1 MVNKCNATSELV
13 ARHLNLPQL
22 LMMLSGEKRLRVL
35 STVADLGLELYGT
48 ENWQDTYYYDSKIN
62 MSHIRKRVY
71 SIEHNQDIYNRSK
84 IGINVSHLQATSG
97 FPWRVMDIMASNVCL
112 VTDYHT
118 DFDRLFGNIPI
129 PTYNSSGEAYEVCRK
144 LLNDENRR
152 KDIVMQC
159 QQVVD
164 SRYRFKHLLVKL
176 EEYSGV
182 RMHI

>member
-1 MVNKCNATSELV
+1 MVYKCNVTSELV

-22 LMMLSGEKRLRVL
+22 LMMLSGEKRLRAL

-84 IGINVSHLQATSG
+84 IGINVPHLQATSG